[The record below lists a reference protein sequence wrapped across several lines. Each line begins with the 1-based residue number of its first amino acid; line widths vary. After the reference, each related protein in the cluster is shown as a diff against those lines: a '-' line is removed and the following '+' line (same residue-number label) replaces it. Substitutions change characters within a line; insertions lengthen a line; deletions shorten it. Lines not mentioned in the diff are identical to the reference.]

1 MLAATSRSRRMIGLL
16 GAGLVAGA
24 LLTGCGGGQTGT
36 APAAATHP
44 ASAAPAADTD
54 AADPAA
60 DHADGLAAGL
70 LPADAFGDGATVM
83 AVPLGQLRTMAPLAA
98 APLAGVDVQPPG
110 CLTALQA
117 MLPRL
122 TAVDDAAVQV
132 ARAAGTVSV
141 EALAGPSARVDAVGQ
156 LQQLATACSAVDV
169 TAEQYGSAHVSVAP
183 VALPADSGLPDRTT
197 VVAITVAAAGADGR
211 SWNGTALAGV
221 VEDGGRVLA
230 LAQAAPQGG
239 TVSSASFTDLLQQ
252 AYQTQADAP
261 D

>member
-54 AADPAA
+54 AA

-141 EALAGPSARVDAVGQ
+141 EALAVPSARVDAVGQ

-211 SWNGTALAGV
+211 SWTGTALAGV
-221 VEDGGRVLA
+221 VDDGGRVLA